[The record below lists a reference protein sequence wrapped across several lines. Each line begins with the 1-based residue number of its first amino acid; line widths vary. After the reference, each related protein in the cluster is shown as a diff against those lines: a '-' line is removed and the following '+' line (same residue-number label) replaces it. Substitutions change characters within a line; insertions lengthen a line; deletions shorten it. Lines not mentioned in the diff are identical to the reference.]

1 MTRLQMI
8 CKMYS
13 MYGKDSK
20 ITRQFCQLMKNPD
33 IKKRHLEKIVK
44 AHEERFK
51 DLK

>member
-13 MYGKDSK
+13 IYGKDNK

-33 IKKRHLEKIVK
+33 IKN
-44 AHEERFK
+44 AT
-51 DLK
+51 

>member
-1 MTRLQMI
+1 MTKLQMI
-8 CKMYS
+8 CKIYS

-20 ITRQFCQLMKNPD
+20 ITKQFCQLLKNPN

-44 AHEERFK
+44 LYEERLK